1 MDVRTN
7 KGIKSDVFGEFQTKL
22 PALTNPWFT
31 GSITTTMSLVWL
43 LTASTTVSPWW
54 KRPPAATAPT
64 CRAGSTNTK
73 TSVGSAKIPHLLLQT
88 AGTAEG
94 ITLAATVKDPGFA
107 GLISKLR
114 SRKYKKW
121 PTFSFDQALPC
132 LMRCRIALFLI
143 VICNRVFHLI
153 FLGKVGVE
161 IDPAR
166 ACDENKFLCNL

>member
-94 ITLAATVKDPGFA
+94 ITLAATVKDPGSA
-107 GLISKLR
+107 GLISKPR
-114 SRKYKKW
+114 SKYKTSQ
-121 PTFSFDQALPC
+121 TFSFDLALPC
-132 LMRCRIALFLI
+132 PMRCRIALFST
-143 VICNRVFHLI
+143 VICNKTELFIL
-153 FLGKVGVE
+153 F
-161 IDPAR
+161 
-166 ACDENKFLCNL
+166 F